1 MNFDKTYCTGDGC
14 KHFGPCHRSLTH
26 KVMQEARRVDAR
38 VSRFEFPENFHAGS
52 QILKQK
58 KMKTKA
64 EELEEALKFLL
75 ESCDEIEVEAHLTKV
90 KIMKQSVYNVGVMKK
105 GRYDYEYQFID
116 DISEVAKKLN
126 QEIFNMEYDELKSGL
141 FSEEV
146 TGLMKYILPIK
157 IENLPHITKTYK
169 AVPTE
174 LQIKFKRIHPKAQIP
189 KKQHKQDAGYDLTA
203 VSVSYGVNRQVI
215 YGTGLCVQIPEG
227 YVGLIY
233 PRSSIRKL
241 SLTLSNSVGIIDAG
255 YTGEIQ
261 VTFRQ
266 HDLSEIYNSGDRVA
280 QLVIEK
286 LVPVEFIEVEELDE
300 TERGAGG
307 HGSTGK

>member
-1 MNFDKTYCTGDGC
+1 
-14 KHFGPCHRSLTH
+14 
-26 KVMQEARRVDAR
+26 
-38 VSRFEFPENFHAGS
+38 
-52 QILKQK
+52 
-58 KMKTKA
+58 
-64 EELEEALKFLL
+64 
-75 ESCDEIEVEAHLTKV
+75 
-90 KIMKQSVYNVGVMKK
+90 
-105 GRYDYEYQFID
+105 
-116 DISEVAKKLN
+116 
-126 QEIFNMEYDELKSGL
+126 MEYDELKSGL
-141 FSEEV
+141 FSEDNEQQF
-146 TGLMKYILPIK
+146 MKYKVATLPDQDILNIK
-157 IENLPHITKTYK
+157 CDKLNQDYLVNLPYT
-169 AVPTE
+169 AVPME
-174 LQIKFKRIHPKAQIP
+174 IQIKFKRIHQKAQIP
-189 KKQHKQDAGYDLTA
+189 KKQHKDDAGYDLTA

-227 YVGLIY
+227 YVGKIY

-266 HDLSEIYNSGDRVA
+266 HDLSEIYNSGDRIA

-286 LVPVEFIEVEELDE
+286 LIPVDFIEVDELDE

>member
-1 MNFDKTYCTGDGC
+1 
-14 KHFGPCHRSLTH
+14 
-26 KVMQEARRVDAR
+26 
-38 VSRFEFPENFHAGS
+38 
-52 QILKQK
+52 
-58 KMKTKA
+58 
-64 EELEEALKFLL
+64 
-75 ESCDEIEVEAHLTKV
+75 
-90 KIMKQSVYNVGVMKK
+90 
-105 GRYDYEYQFID
+105 
-116 DISEVAKKLN
+116 
-126 QEIFNMEYDELKSGL
+126 MEYDELKSGL

-146 TGLMKYILPIK
+146 TGLMKYINEGSNTDSAHDEERLRKALEALYENSINQEQRFMNYKVVDNAPSIV
-157 IENLPHITKTYK
+157 NLPHITTAYK
-169 AVPTE
+169 PVPPE
-174 LQIKFKRIHPKAQIP
+174 LPIKFKRIHPKAQIP

-227 YVGLIY
+227 YVGKIY

-241 SLTLSNSVGIIDAG
+241 SLTLSNSVGIIDSG

-266 HDLSEIYNSGDRVA
+266 HDLSEIYNSGDRIA

-286 LVPVEFIEVEELDE
+286 LIPVEFIEVDELDE

>member
-1 MNFDKTYCTGDGC
+1 
-14 KHFGPCHRSLTH
+14 
-26 KVMQEARRVDAR
+26 
-38 VSRFEFPENFHAGS
+38 
-52 QILKQK
+52 
-58 KMKTKA
+58 
-64 EELEEALKFLL
+64 
-75 ESCDEIEVEAHLTKV
+75 
-90 KIMKQSVYNVGVMKK
+90 
-105 GRYDYEYQFID
+105 
-116 DISEVAKKLN
+116 
-126 QEIFNMEYDELKSGL
+126 MEYDELKSGL
-141 FSEEV
+141 FSDNAHSIV
-146 TGLMKYILPIK
+146 
-157 IENLPHITKTYK
+157 NLPYITETYK
-169 AVPTE
+169 VVPME
-174 LQIKFKRIHPKAQIP
+174 LKIKFKRIHQKAQIP

-227 YVGLIY
+227 YVGKIY

-266 HDLSEIYNSGDRVA
+266 HDLSEIYNSGDRIA

-286 LVPVEFIEVEELDE
+286 LIPVDFIEVDELDE

>member
-1 MNFDKTYCTGDGC
+1 MRYKEI
-14 KHFGPCHRSLTH
+14 
-26 KVMQEARRVDAR
+26 Q
-38 VSRFEFPENFHAGS
+38 PE
-52 QILKQK
+52 
-58 KMKTKA
+58 
-64 EELEEALKFLL
+64 
-75 ESCDEIEVEAHLTKV
+75 C
-90 KIMKQSVYNVGVMKK
+90 
-105 GRYDYEYQFID
+105 
-116 DISEVAKKLN
+116 
-126 QEIFNMEYDELKSGL
+126 
-141 FSEEV
+141 V
-146 TGLMKYILPIK
+146 TPPTLP
-157 IENLPHITKTYK
+157 
-169 AVPTE
+169 
-174 LQIKFKRIHPKAQIP
+174 IKFKRIHQKAQIP

-227 YVGLIY
+227 YVGKIY

-266 HDLSEIYNSGDRVA
+266 YDLSEIYNPGDRIA

-286 LVPVEFIEVEELDE
+286 LIPVEFIEVDELDK
-300 TERGAGG
+300 TERGEGG